1 MKRLIGLAVLF
12 AAASWASRGGADNYV
27 TWTVRVGP
35 SSTSATSVAIPVPLF
50 KDKVLPT
57 KGERWR
63 CLADK
68 LLRQD
73 ERGNT
78 YGEMSVRCS
87 DGETTVTSSASCQV
101 GAHGS
106 DRLFIELVEKTSA
119 IKNGI
124 WAQCEG

>member
-1 MKRLIGLAVLF
+1 MKRFIGFVALCT
-12 AAASWASRGGADNYV
+12 AASWASTGGADNYV

-35 SSTSATSVAIPVPLF
+35 SSTSATSLTMPVPLF
-50 KDKVLPT
+50 QDRLLPT

-68 LLRQD
+68 ILRQD

-87 DGETTVTSSASCQV
+87 DGETTVTSLASCQV

-124 WAQCEG
+124 WVQCQG